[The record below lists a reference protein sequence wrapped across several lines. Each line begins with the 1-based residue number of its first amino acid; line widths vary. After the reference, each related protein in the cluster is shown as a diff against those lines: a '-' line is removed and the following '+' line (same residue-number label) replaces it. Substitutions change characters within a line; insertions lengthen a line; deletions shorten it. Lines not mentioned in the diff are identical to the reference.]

1 MTEDRTR
8 TERSQEERQERRRRR
23 DGTLD
28 ASQNKRLAI
37 PEEIEAELKAKGLTP
52 RWVNDEGN
60 RVHNLTT
67 RDDYDK
73 VDGVK
78 PVRVGT
84 SKDTGKPILAHLYA
98 KRTDFIEEDRAKA
111 DESRREAER
120 AMLRG
125 KVPTGP
131 GGESAPV
138 QGQMGAETYVDSASK
153 IGRENRIIE

>member
-1 MTEDRTR
+1 MTDQRER
-8 TERSQEERQERRRRR
+8 TERKTEERQERRRRH
-23 DGTLD
+23 DGNID

-37 PEEIEAELKAKGLTP
+37 PEEIEARLKTEGLTP

-60 RVHNLTT
+60 RIHNLTT

-84 SKDTGKPILAHLYA
+84 NKDTGKPILAHLYA
-98 KRTDFIEEDRAKA
+98 KRTEFIDEDRAKA
-111 DESRREAER
+111 DVGRREAER

-125 KVPTGP
+125 KVPNSP
-131 GGESAPV
+131 GGASAPV
-138 QGQMGAETYVDSASK
+138 LGQMGAETYVDSAST
-153 IGRENRIIE
+153 IGRENRIID

>member
-1 MTEDRTR
+1 MTDSRERA
-8 TERSQEERQERRRRR
+8 ERSQEERQQRRRRH
-23 DGTLD
+23 DGNID

-37 PEEIEAELKAKGLTP
+37 PEEIEAQLKADGLTP

-60 RVHNLTT
+60 RIHSLTT

-73 VDGVK
+73 VGGVK

-84 SKDTGKPILAHLYA
+84 NKDTGKPIFAHLYA
-98 KRTDFIEEDRAKA
+98 KKTEFIDEDRAKA
-111 DESRREAER
+111 DVGRREAER

-125 KVPTGP
+125 KVPNGP

-138 QGQMGAETYVDSASK
+138 PGQMGAETYVDSASV